1 MRLARAAT
9 ISAGLAALAL
19 ASTASAT
26 VRPGDSVVVPTA
38 SAGDA
43 IAGARLGS
51 PVDENAEELSRGFWV
66 VIAFLFG
73 TAILIWVTD
82 SESP

>member
-1 MRLARAAT
+1 MRLARAVT
-9 ISAGLAALAL
+9 FSAGLAALAL
-19 ASTASAT
+19 ASTASAA
-26 VRPGDSVVVPTA
+26 VRPGDSVVVPTV
-38 SAGDA
+38 SSGEA

-51 PVDENAEELSRGFWV
+51 PVEDSEELSRGFWV
-66 VIAFLFG
+66 VVAFLLG